1 MKKTGI
7 PTELIP
13 LASWFFLSP
22 SHSTPSESSDVALAG
37 LTIPFYG
44 QASAFIPDP
53 FILSRVSA
61 DSAQFSSVND
71 HENEVIEADPIFCV
85 VHIIV

>member
-1 MKKTGI
+1 M
-7 PTELIP
+7 
-13 LASWFFLSP
+13 SP

-71 HENEVIEADPIFCV
+71 HENEVIEADPIFLRCTHHRV
-85 VHIIV
+85 DTTKGPESLDKSSA